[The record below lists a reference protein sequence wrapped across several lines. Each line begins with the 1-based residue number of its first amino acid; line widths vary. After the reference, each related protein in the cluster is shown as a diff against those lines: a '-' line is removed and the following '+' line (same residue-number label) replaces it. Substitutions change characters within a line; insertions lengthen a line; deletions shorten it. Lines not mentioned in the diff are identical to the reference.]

1 MKEIRRLREI
11 IPAPFADCHD
21 GEGTLL
27 CRSLLDGLGSRKFPF
42 MHSDEM
48 PAGVS
53 IGVHSHTENEEI
65 YYLQSGKGILT
76 FDGKEYE
83 MNAGDISLCADGH
96 SHGFRATE
104 NCILIVVASY

>member
-1 MKEIRRLREI
+1 MNELRKLRDI
-11 IPAPFADCHD
+11 IPCAYAGCHD

-27 CRSLLDGLGSRKFPF
+27 CRSLLDGLDSRKFPF

-53 IGVHSHTENEEI
+53 IGVHTHTDNEEI
-65 YYLQSGKGILT
+65 YYLQSGKGVLT

-83 MNAGDISLCADGH
+83 MAAGDISLCTVGH

-104 NCILIVVASY
+104 NCILIVVGSN